1 MKTLLKQLSKEAIAL
16 NPDFFTDEEKAS
28 KWIGRNPATNNAIAD
43 AEKKLGIK
51 LPADVIELY
60 KASNGT
66 SVILNQ
72 CKSAFMLI
80 EQIDW
85 LKNAD
90 PYLIECYAEMGEAY
104 VNDLKNSIIIAGIN
118 YCHSILLIQ
127 PYGEHA
133 AWRYWEFA
141 SYFPGVHVIEGIEKY
156 LEELN
161 DFLTEHNKNKV

>member
-1 MKTLLKQLSKEAIAL
+1 MKSLLQKISKEAISL
-16 NPDFFTDEEKAS
+16 NPNFFTNEEKTTQ
-28 KWIGRNPATNNAIAD
+28 WIGRNPATNEGITE
-43 AEKKLGIK
+43 AEKKLGIT
-51 LPADVIELY
+51 LPDDVVELY
-60 KASNGT
+60 KTSNGT

-72 CKSAFMLI
+72 CKSAFMQI

-127 PYGEHA
+127 PYGEHT
-133 AWRYWEFA
+133 AWRYWDFA
-141 SYFPGVHVIEGIEKY
+141 SYYPGEHVIEGIQKY
-156 LEELN
+156 LEELIN
-161 DFLTEHNKNKV
+161 FLSEQNKDS